1 MSRDS
6 TPQPWVPRA
15 LRGHAHATFVWQP
28 YPSLRW
34 TFGFVLTRFRR
45 GITQGRYPSRLAY
58 FCEMRDP
65 RRPGM
70 LGILAFSKPE
80 LTLEVVVHEVTHAM
94 LHYARTLRAR
104 RRRIPAEI
112 KQQERRTQNQ
122 AEEVIAYGIQSAP
135 ALYRELRSLVR
146 SAGKNSEK

>member
-1 MSRDS
+1 MSHDR

-15 LRGHAHATFVWQP
+15 LRGHEHATFVWQP
-28 YPSLRW
+28 YRGLQW

-45 GITQGRYPSRLAY
+45 GITQRGAHPNRLAY
-58 FCEMRDP
+58 FCEMRNP

-70 LGILAFSKPE
+70 IGILAFSKPE

-94 LHYARTLRAR
+94 LHYARTLRSR

-135 ALYRELRSLVR
+135 ALYRELRRL
-146 SAGKNSEK
+146 GKISKK